1 MTPEL
6 SMRPHN
12 GSAPGGSAPI
22 GLASP
27 EGGVGEFQ
35 AILEHAPRDTDRTSR
50 TGGNRPSAPDS
61 RTERESPPNLSK
73 ITAGVE
79 DGALRDLPEWL
90 RVALSSNHADSAAE
104 FSEITADIGTA
115 AAPAKPPPDPAGLP
129 ATAPDHIPSSS
140 NQTASRLD
148 GRGVNWPEP
157 TPPVDAMR
165 RLPTAHP
172 VSSDRTAVISDAQG
186 IRPNVAGPPQGKVIG
201 PMEPPSDATVR
212 SDQRPGAPILNDRA
226 HTKRPSPD
234 LDMPG
239 SVSRSAT
246 PDDMR
251 PVQDVPRR
259 IEVSPAPVTSALKP
273 AFDPIRPGTTAFP
286 EASSVKI
293 DMSRIQSAA
302 PTPAQGFSAPPFDAP
317 TAPTAPTV
325 SLSAIEAA
333 AVSIPATAPVTPVDL
348 RAVPPVALTQLPEAL
363 SAQVKAFGSG
373 APTPGTLR
381 AADGTLSTE
390 MELAPADL
398 GRLRVSLQTT
408 ERGLHLAITVERP
421 ESLLAVRQHLDT
433 FHRSLITDGV
443 TLDSIDIGTGD
454 RSGGFERHAPR
465 APERRGT
472 GARQDASPDT
482 DVSISHD
489 TPGRR
494 TEPGRLDLSF

>member
-1 MTPEL
+1 
-6 SMRPHN
+6 
-12 GSAPGGSAPI
+12 
-22 GLASP
+22 
-27 EGGVGEFQ
+27 
-35 AILEHAPRDTDRTSR
+35 
-50 TGGNRPSAPDS
+50 
-61 RTERESPPNLSK
+61 
-73 ITAGVE
+73 
-79 DGALRDLPEWL
+79 
-90 RVALSSNHADSAAE
+90 
-104 FSEITADIGTA
+104 
-115 AAPAKPPPDPAGLP
+115 
-129 ATAPDHIPSSS
+129 
-140 NQTASRLD
+140 
-148 GRGVNWPEP
+148 
-157 TPPVDAMR
+157 
-165 RLPTAHP
+165 
-172 VSSDRTAVISDAQG
+172 
-186 IRPNVAGPPQGKVIG
+186 
-201 PMEPPSDATVR
+201 
-212 SDQRPGAPILNDRA
+212 
-226 HTKRPSPD
+226 
-234 LDMPG
+234 
-239 SVSRSAT
+239 
-246 PDDMR
+246 MR

-317 TAPTAPTV
+317 TAPTAPIV

-373 APTPGTLR
+373 APTPSTLR

-390 MELAPADL
+390 MELAPVDL